1 MAAYF
6 LIIVTLA
13 LWRPSELSPT
23 QISVMLWLHQLVG
36 RRRIQSPPIPPTR
49 PRHRLGY
56 RFAPHHHMLG
66 PGIIASWNTNKSTAY
81 RTNSTCLSRIPDE
94 ADLRTLPIAWP
105 DHSPKPG
112 YSGPVYT
119 PKCDEL
125 LNRLP
130 PASRYVATITCGS
143 MAPVGWAPRPHSH
156 RRDVPGWI
164 VTTWNSP
171 CQRRRR
177 ACTTPATR
185 SAATNTSTHRRGKD
199 PPAQLQSVSQATLR
213 RTRRRRPAIP

>member
-1 MAAYF
+1 
-6 LIIVTLA
+6 
-13 LWRPSELSPT
+13 
-23 QISVMLWLHQLVG
+23 
-36 RRRIQSPPIPPTR
+36 
-49 PRHRLGY
+49 
-56 RFAPHHHMLG
+56 MLG
-66 PGIIASWNTNKSTAY
+66 AGIIASWNTNKSTAY

-143 MAPVGWAPRPHSH
+143 MASVGWAPRPHSH

-164 VTTWNSP
+164 VTTWNRPVSSLVSAPPMPTTATGPYDTSNPLSCNKHVHSP
-171 CQRRRR
+171 K
-177 ACTTPATR
+177 
-185 SAATNTSTHRRGKD
+185 G
-199 PPAQLQSVSQATLR
+199 
-213 RTRRRRPAIP
+213 